1 MYSYLLHRLILAIPT
16 LFGMTLVG
24 FFLITLAPGDPV
36 ELALRQMGV
45 TFTTDQIMALQKL
58 YGLDQPLWQ
67 QYLNWLWRLCHL
79 DFGTSIATGR
89 PVWAEFK
96 QHFPV
101 TALISV
107 AALLIAIPLS
117 FLIGGCASLSHSP
130 VLKSGLRLTTIVMIS
145 VPGFWLSFLLLSL
158 FGLYLNWV
166 SLISD
171 NQWQDYIL
179 PILTLSLP
187 VTFFIGRLVKD
198 RLDMLMSEDHFRL
211 ALTKGNHRTYIL
223 RHHFLPLLLPPLIT
237 YWAVSFGRFLGG
249 SVIIETIYGLPGM
262 GQWVLQAISDRDYAV
277 LQTYLLLMGF
287 LFFMLNL
294 GADCANRALDPLQR
308 EGI

>member
-1 MYSYLLHRLILAIPT
+1 MFPYLLHRLTLAIPT

-45 TFTTDQIMALQKL
+45 TFSARQIADLKQI
-58 YGLDQPLWQ
+58 YGLDQSLWQ
-67 QYLNWLWRLCHL
+67 QYVNWLWRLCHL

-89 PVWAEFK
+89 PVWVEFK

-107 AALLIAIPLS
+107 ASLLFAIP
-117 FLIGGCASLSHSP
+117 FAFIIGGLASLSQNP
-130 VLKSGLRLTTIVMIS
+130 VLKSGLRLITIVMIS

-171 NQWQDYIL
+171 NQWRDYIL

-187 VTFFIGRLVKD
+187 VTFFMGRLVKD
-198 RLDMLMSEDHFRL
+198 RLEMLMSEDHFRL
-211 ALTKGNHRTYIL
+211 ALAKGNQRSYIL

-237 YWAVSFGRFLGG
+237 HWAISFGSFLGG
-249 SVIIETIYGLPGM
+249 SVIIESIYGLPGM
-262 GQWVLQAISDRDYAV
+262 GQWILQAISDRDYAV
-277 LQTYLLLMGF
+277 LQAYLLLMGF
-287 LFFMLNL
+287 LFFTLNL
-294 GADCANRALDPLQR
+294 GADCANRALNPQK
-308 EGI
+308 EGNI